1 MANWNLSHC
10 GSMSMP
16 KQRQLCSAGS
26 ISNSPVCLCALQ
38 MKINA
43 LLQPTIILVS
53 PEASMGNGFRSQE
66 FIGRNRQA
74 RHRISLGQ
82 KFVKKRHTPGVSL
95 TTDKSGARCS
105 GHAEH

>member
-1 MANWNLSHC
+1 MANWSLSQC
-10 GSMSMP
+10 GSMLLP
-16 KQRQLCSAGS
+16 KQRQLYSAGS

-43 LLQPTIILVS
+43 LLQLTIILVS
-53 PEASMGNGFRSQE
+53 REAFMGNGFRSQE

-82 KFVKKRHTPGVSL
+82 NFVKRRNTPGVSS
-95 TTDKSGARCS
+95 TTEKSGARC
-105 GHAEH
+105 

>member
-1 MANWNLSHC
+1 MATWSLCQYISTLL
-10 GSMSMP
+10 P
-16 KQRQLCSAGS
+16 KQRQLYSAGS

-43 LLQPTIILVS
+43 LLQPTIIQDS
-53 PEASMGNGFRSQE
+53 WEASTGNGFRSAE

-95 TTDKSGARCS
+95 TTEKS
-105 GHAEH
+105 